1 MTEDKKD
8 RSLECLGVAND
19 LVEFK
24 KYGEAICYYSKAI
37 ILDSQCEKAFCGR
50 GMSYYYLNKFNE
62 AIADLSESI
71 RLGTLIPGAYH
82 YRGMSFKMLGKYG
95 EALPDLS
102 KAIEL
107 NPYLKGLYFGRGEIY
122 DLLGKYDDG
131 IKDFT
136 EEIRLSPDFGGA
148 FYMRGLLQ
156 FKSKRF
162 RDAVEDY
169 LKAIELNLSLSWVY
183 SNIGYAYLRLYD
195 YDNAIICFEKCL
207 LNPKHKYDIYLGL
220 ALTYLKMGNDRQAL
234 KYLSDAEKDEPL
246 LSSGMEGISTL
257 EERGMVYIAEDKED
271 LKILFGLK

>member
-1 MTEDKKD
+1 M
-8 RSLECLGVAND
+8 
-19 LVEFK
+19 
-24 KYGEAICYYSKAI
+24 
-37 ILDSQCEKAFCGR
+37 
-50 GMSYYYLNKFNE
+50 NKFNE

-107 NPYLKGLYFGRGEIY
+107 NPYLKGLYFGRGEIH
-122 DLLGKYDDG
+122 DLLGKYEEG

-148 FYMRGLLQ
+148 YYMRGLLQ
-156 FKSKRF
+156 FKLKGF
-162 RDAVEDY
+162 REAVDDY
-169 LKAIELNLSLSWVY
+169 LKAIELNPSLSWAY
-183 SNIGYAYLRLYD
+183 SNAGYAYLRLHD

-220 ALTYLKMGNDRQAL
+220 ALTYLSKGDNRQAL
-234 KYLSDAEKDEPL
+234 KYLSEAIKDEPL
-246 LSSGMEGISTL
+246 LASGMVGISKL
-257 EERGMVYIAEDKED
+257 EERGMVYIAEDKAD
-271 LKILFGLK
+271 LKTLFGLKCNVETKKP